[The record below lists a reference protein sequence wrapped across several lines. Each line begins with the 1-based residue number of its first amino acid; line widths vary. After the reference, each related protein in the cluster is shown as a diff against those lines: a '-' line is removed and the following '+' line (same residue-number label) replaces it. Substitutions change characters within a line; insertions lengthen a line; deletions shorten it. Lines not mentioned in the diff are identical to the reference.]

1 MEIIKLNII
10 PNGVTPVCHASQFD
24 VKRKIRAELFELND
38 PYTLSG
44 EETVTL
50 NVRKPDK
57 TIVTMTLTNTADNYV
72 EFETTEQ
79 MCAVYGENKCEIKIS
94 YDDMT
99 IGSLNFI
106 MQVERDPLYQ
116 GITSESEIENL
127 QTQVDTAVAV
137 AVASQYD
144 SSNVIFDS
152 EPTLN
157 NDIPYTVTSD
167 GIKRALNKKADL
179 SALQA
184 QNISYDNTQSGLT
197 ADDVQEAIDEVL
209 GEIPEIPSTYA
220 ASAVTYDNTQSGL
233 SSNNAQ
239 DAIDELET
247 EISNIPTSYDAN
259 EIGYDNTSSGLTAT
273 DAQGAIDEV
282 LGSIPSSLAASAI
295 TYDNTSSGLTATDA
309 QGAIDEVLGSIPS
322 SLAASAITYDNTSSG
337 LTADDAQEAID
348 ELNTAIGGKV
358 GKTPTAFNITAG
370 TGITIQYQRCC
381 AFGEL
386 KFISLYFSAS
396 SSAGAQIGTVPS
408 DYKAKGSTFFPV
420 SKSGGSSLYA
430 YLATNSTSLQ
440 SDGAIAAGNY
450 MINGFYW

>member
-295 TYDNTSSGLTATDA
+295 TYDNTSSGLTA
-309 QGAIDEVLGSIPS
+309 
-322 SLAASAITYDNTSSG
+322 
-337 LTADDAQEAID
+337 DDAQEAID

>member
-50 NVRKPDK
+50 SVRKPDK

-79 MCAVYGENKCEIKIS
+79 MCAVYGENNCEIKIS

-137 AVASQYD
+137 AVATQYD

-167 GIKRALNKKADL
+167 GIKRALNEKADL

-184 QNISYDNTQSGLT
+184 RNISYDNTQSGLT

-209 GEIPEIPSTYA
+209 GEIPTIPSTYA
-220 ASAVTYDNTQSGL
+220 ASDITYDNTSSGL

-239 DAIDELET
+239 DAIGELET

-295 TYDNTSSGLTATDA
+295 TYDN
-309 QGAIDEVLGSIPS
+309 
-322 SLAASAITYDNTSSG
+322 NNSG
-337 LTADDAQEAID
+337 LTADDVQDAID
-348 ELNTAIGGKV
+348 ETAAAIDSKADKTATVGTLQAYDNKVNILRSNLFKIGNVKTV
-358 GKTPTAFNITAG
+358 QAIFQVTTPTPNLFTLP
-370 TGITIQYQRCC
+370 TGFTNDN
-381 AFGEL
+381 GV
-386 KFISLYFSAS
+386 KF
-396 SSAGAQIGTVPS
+396 
-408 DYKAKGSTFFPV
+408 
-420 SKSGGSSLYA
+420 
-430 YLATNSTSLQ
+430 
-440 SDGAIAAGNY
+440 DGAIVGDNATTARGQISSNLISIANGALTANVY
-450 MINGFYW
+450 YTINMTYI

>member
-137 AVASQYD
+137 AVATQYD
-144 SSNVIFDS
+144 SSNVIFDT

-167 GIKRALNKKADL
+167 GIKRALNDKADL

-197 ADDVQEAIDEVL
+197 ATDAQEAIDEVL
-209 GEIPEIPSTYA
+209 GEIPTIPSTY
-220 ASAVTYDNTQSGL
+220 
-233 SSNNAQ
+233 
-239 DAIDELET
+239 
-247 EISNIPTSYDAN
+247 
-259 EIGYDNTSSGLTAT
+259 
-273 DAQGAIDEV
+273 
-282 LGSIPSSLAASAI
+282 
-295 TYDNTSSGLTATDA
+295 
-309 QGAIDEVLGSIPS
+309 
-322 SLAASAITYDNTSSG
+322 AASAITYDNTSSG
-337 LTADDAQEAID
+337 LTADDVQDAID
-348 ELNTAIGGKV
+348 ELKSDIPSIPSSYAASAITYDNTSSGLTADDVQDAIDETAVAINGKADKSTSVTITPATDVTVIYNSSVKTDKAVVCACAFEKTGGWASGWQTIATIGNKPTTDITVSVTNASTGGAIGMGHIYSAT
-358 GKTPTAFNITAG
+358 GEIAFYTP
-370 TGITIQYQRCC
+370 
-381 AFGEL
+381 
-386 KFISLYFSAS
+386 SAS
-396 SSAGAQIGTVPS
+396 NISIALS
-408 DYKAKGSTFFPV
+408 FC
-420 SKSGGSSLYA
+420 YA
-430 YLATNSTSLQ
+430 TT
-440 SDGAIAAGNY
+440 
-450 MINGFYW
+450 